1 MAKSRNP
8 RDRGA
13 RILVKVF
20 HRGLKR
26 MNAQGKPLTTALI
39 LDALRTG
46 GLPVLPIISEEELD
60 REIERVFGPKP
71 EQLALGFDPVSA

>member
-20 HRGLKR
+20 HRGLRR
-26 MNAQGKPLTTALI
+26 MNAPGKPLTTALI

-71 EQLALGFDPVSA
+71 EQLVLGFDRVSV